1 MDAKES
7 AAGRMNSPRGP
18 DLARGPEVAD
28 PCFKL
33 NKFTEIDANL
43 PNL

>member
-18 DLARGPEVAD
+18 EVAD
-28 PCFKL
+28 PCSTVYTIEFRNRQIEDILKWS
-33 NKFTEIDANL
+33 
-43 PNL
+43 